1 MSTIKSSAE
10 DLTINAD
17 GSNEI
22 KFQINAVEKA
32 SINSSGLL
40 TSTTIDATALTGN
53 LPAISGASLTG
64 LTSSQMPAGTI
75 LQVVEGGMD
84 GTADH
89 SAGATTYSTLFS
101 ASLTNVAASSVVV
114 GWVNIQG
121 KGSATNRD
129 YAISCFQGVRVIG
142 GGTATDSC
150 DSGLI
155 MNMRYGA
162 DDSVLS
168 LRGAGMFID
177 SSPPTGTVQY
187 DVKVIN
193 EDTFTIGR
201 SHYTGAQR
209 QLRPRNN
216 IILMEIAV

>member
-1 MSTIKSSAE
+1 MAIVINGSGTVTGISVGGLPDDIVDSGTLADDAVDSAQLASGSV
-10 DLTINAD
+10 DTAHIAAD
-17 GSNEI
+17 
-22 KFQINAVEKA
+22 QI
-32 SINSSGLL
+32 
-40 TSTTIDATALTGN
+40 TS
-53 LPAISGASLTG
+53 AIL
-64 LTSSQMPAGTI
+64 PAGTV

-121 KGSATNRD
+121 KGSATNQD
-129 YAISCFQGVRVIG
+129 YAIACFQGVRVMG

-187 DVKVIN
+187 DVKSIN
-193 EDTFTIGR
+193 EGTFTIGR
-201 SHYTGAQR
+201 SHWTGDQR
-209 QLRPRNN
+209 HLRPRNN